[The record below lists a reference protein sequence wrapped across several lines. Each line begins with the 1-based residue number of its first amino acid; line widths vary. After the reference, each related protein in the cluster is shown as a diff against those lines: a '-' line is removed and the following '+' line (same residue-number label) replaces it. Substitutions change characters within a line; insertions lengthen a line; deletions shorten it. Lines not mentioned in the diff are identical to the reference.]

1 MTKKLKG
8 MKREVGVLG
17 YIIQYSIILIT
28 VIKFGPVWRVN
39 LEPG

>member
-28 VIKFGPVWRVN
+28 VIKSRLARRVN
-39 LEPG
+39 LEPS